1 MDVYRLSNSDAEVGP
16 GNNIHSISRLS
27 LISGLLQLS

>member
-1 MDVYRLSNSDAEVGP
+1 MNVYHLSDSDAEVGP
-16 GNNIHSISRLS
+16 GNNIHSISGLS